1 MSRPKKA
8 TTDTNANAT
17 KNITD
22 ANNTTAPINNEYYIP
37 RNYARS
43 QVQPMWAS
51 TATNISTEFTVEKIH
66 GFLKNPYKSYKNLQ
80 QAGEYIS
87 NTNSIYNNYL
97 DYFSTIISF
106 DYILYPFGI
115 TENKSTM
122 WNRLYESAKIISKI
136 QPKNIFPWMLRVSL
150 QQGEAYFYDLSDA
163 ENTIIVEIPKEVCV
177 LSHIDDD
184 NLWRYFVDISL
195 ISSTTIEEYP
205 EEIQN
210 AYRDYDN
217 SKKPKGKRTEGELK
231 GIPYSYYQVSK
242 KGFSIFAHM
251 KKKPH
256 DYPYFSHMFTDLT
269 FLSNDKAYFNEFIKD
284 DAIKTIHQ
292 KIPVSDEGIPLMP
305 KEVIEAYHNSS
316 KEHVGK
322 NISIMTNPFEVE
334 GIALEKNQ
342 QQALNV
348 VEHDI
353 NIIQNDVGISET
365 IFNAETVNGLTFSTE
380 ADASRIYPLLYF
392 FNNFINYKIKQKKC
406 QVEFLHTNIF
416 NRDNRHEEYRTDLLS
431 GGSRS
436 LFIST
441 AGIDLYSYLNLLDTE
456 KLLDFDE
463 KLVPKLNA
471 SQANN
476 DDLNGRPPKD
486 EKDKEDSTVL
496 VDGYK

>member
-1 MSRPKKA
+1 MSRPKK
-8 TTDTNANAT
+8 TTTNTT
-17 KNITD
+17 KNTI
-22 ANNTTAPINNEYYIP
+22 NETTPINNEYYIP

-51 TATNISTEFTVEKIH
+51 TTTNISTEYTVDKIQ
-66 GFLKNPYKSYKNLQ
+66 GFLRNPYKSYKNLQ

-87 NTNSIYNNYL
+87 NINSVYNNYL
-97 DYFSTIISF
+97 DYFAGIMSF
-106 DYILYPFGI
+106 DYVLYPFGI

-122 WNRLYESAKIISKI
+122 WNRLYESAKIVSKI
-136 QPKNIFPWMLRVSL
+136 QPKNIFPWMLKIAL
-150 QQGEAYFYDLSDA
+150 HQGEAYFYDLSDN

-184 NLWRYFVDISL
+184 NLWRYFVDVAL
-195 ISSTTIEEYP
+195 INSATIEEYP

-210 AYRDYDN
+210 AYQDYIDN
-217 SKKPKGKRTEGELK
+217 KKPKGKRTEGELK

-242 KGFSIFAHM
+242 RGFSIFAHM
-251 KKKPH
+251 EKKPH
-256 DYPYFSHMFTDLT
+256 DYPYFSHMFCDLT

-292 KIPVSDEGIPLMP
+292 RVPIDKDSGVPLMP

-334 GIALEKNQ
+334 GIALDKNQ
-342 QQALNV
+342 QSALNV

-353 NIIQNDVGISET
+353 NIIQSDSGISKT

-380 ADASRIYPLLYF
+380 TDAARMYPLLYF

-416 NRDNRHEEYRTDLLS
+416 NRDDRHEEYRTDLLS

-441 AGIDLYSYLNLLDTE
+441 SGIDLYGYLNLLDAE

-486 EKDKEDSTVL
+486 EKDKEDSTVS